1 MGTYDEMDASE
12 IEAVDM
18 SVCSHLESA
27 RCPLYYP
34 DGSNLFVVVRGYNA
48 ALDAAGTCQ
57 EAPNGLR

>member
-12 IEAVDM
+12 IEAADM
-18 SVCSHLESA
+18 SVCERPKATMCL
-27 RCPLYYP
+27 LYYP

-57 EAPNGLR
+57 EVA

>member
-18 SVCSHLESA
+18 SVCERPKADKPTMCL
-27 RCPLYYP
+27 LYCP

-57 EAPNGLR
+57 EVA

>member
-18 SVCSHLESA
+18 SVCPHLESA
-27 RCPLYYP
+27 RGLLYYP

-57 EAPNGLR
+57 EVA

>member
-18 SVCSHLESA
+18 SL
-27 RCPLYYP
+27 LYYP

-57 EAPNGLR
+57 EVA